1 MLKKAKKVCTFLFWL
16 GAGWLTVLPLLW
28 RVAGERQ
35 WFLLLCQYA
44 PPCLYLLALLMVAL
58 LAALC
63 RPRRAWLGLLA
74 PLLWLVML
82 LLPFHFQRGRAG
94 EFSAMSWN
102 IQAGLS
108 GPDKIADLLKEQ
120 GADVVCL
127 QEARVPSAQ
136 PGGLDPVPVIL
147 TKWPRQV
154 ARGGERGELVVLTRF
169 TMITQRLHPLG
180 GLSQA
185 LEVLVERNGKPMR
198 ILNVHLMTG
207 DPQGKL
213 RGQPTWSSRRVTL
226 SAETRRIQ
234 ADSLLRVV
242 QSSDA
247 PTLLMGDFNSPPT
260 SVAYSTLQQ
269 GLTDAF
275 AASGW
280 GWGLTYPANHPFWRI
295 DYVWCK
301 NLTPVQTQVLHLPAS
316 DHRALICQLE
326 GK

>member
-1 MLKKAKKVCTFLFWL
+1 VLTKASKVCTFFFWI
-16 GAGWLTVLPLLW
+16 GAVWLTLLPLLW

-44 PPCLYLLALLMVAL
+44 PPYLYLFAWLMLAL
-58 LAALC
+58 LAALS
-63 RPRRAWLGLLA
+63 RPRRAWLGLVPPA
-74 PLLWLVML
+74 LWLVML
-82 LLPFHFQRGRAG
+82 LLPFHFQRGHAG
-94 EFSAMSWN
+94 EFSVLSWN

-108 GPDKIADLLKEQ
+108 GPDKIADLLKQ
-120 GADVVCL
+120 SNADVVAL

-136 PGGLDPVPVIL
+136 PGGVDPLPVIL
-147 TKWPRQV
+147 SKWQRQV

-169 TMITQRLHPLG
+169 PMISQRLHRLG

-185 LEVLVERNGKPMR
+185 LEVLVEREGKPMR

-207 DPQGKL
+207 DPEGKL
-213 RGQPTWSSRRVTL
+213 RGQSAWSSRRVTL

-234 ADSLLRVV
+234 ADSLLKVA
-242 QSSDA
+242 QSSDM
-247 PTLLMGDFNSPPT
+247 PTLLVGDFNSPPT

-275 AASGW
+275 AVSGW
-280 GWGLTYPANHPFWRI
+280 GWGLTYPANHPCWRI

-301 NLTPVQTQVLHLPAS
+301 GLRPVQTRVLYLPAS
-316 DHRALICQLE
+316 DHRALLCQLE